1 MGNRICVRGYQAMR
15 IKLLIILFL
24 IIFAAGVT
32 FPIIMMNNKNI
43 SEVNIVAINEVV
55 KTVEKNWGQI
65 NNETFNNSGF
75 QQPLTI
81 IDNLENVIYQ
91 TPGIQFTNIYD
102 AIKNRDSILDVR
114 KNDEIVGKIIILNNY
129 QEIVREMKMELVTS
143 FSLIIGLLMIVSS
156 IYIFYIYRTLLK
168 PFQQLQHFAAHV
180 ARGHL
185 DIPLNMDKNNYFG
198 AFTESFDLLREELY
212 AARQREYESNR
223 SKKELVATLSHDIKT
238 PIASIKAVSELML
251 MQIKDEKLMK
261 HINTINSKAEQVN
274 LLVTDM
280 FHATLEELQQL
291 KLTVTEESSEVLV
304 EMIENVNYD
313 HQIVYDP
320 IPPCI
325 ILTDS
330 VRMQQVIDN
339 IISNSYKYAGT
350 KISIKSQI
358 IQDYLELHIQDFGAG
373 ISEDELP
380 LLFNKYYRGKNVEGK
395 NGSGLGLYISKY
407 FMENMQGNINCFN
420 RADGFTVVLKIKLAS

>member
-1 MGNRICVRGYQAMR
+1 MR

-24 IIFAAGVT
+24 IVFTVGIT
-32 FPIIMMNNKNI
+32 FPILTINNKNI
-43 SEVNIVAINEVV
+43 SEVNIIAINEIV
-55 KTVEKNWGQI
+55 KTIEKNWGQI
-65 NNETFNNSGF
+65 NKETLITSGF
-75 QQPLTI
+75 NQPFII

-91 TPGIQFTNIYD
+91 THGTQFTNIYD
-102 AIKNRDSILDVR
+102 AIKNRDSIIDVMQ
-114 KNDEIVGKIIILNNY
+114 NDEIVGKIIIHNNE
-129 QEIVREMKMELVTS
+129 QEIVQKMKKELVTS
-143 FSLIIGLLMIVSS
+143 FISIVGILMIVSMV
-156 IYIFYIYRTLLK
+156 YFFYIYRTLLK
-168 PFQQLQHFAAHV
+168 PFQQLQHFAANV
-180 ARGHL
+180 ARGNL
-185 DIPLNMDKNNYFG
+185 DIPLTMDKNNYFG

-212 AARQREYESNR
+212 SARQREYESNR

-238 PIASIKAVSELML
+238 PIASIKAVSELMF

-261 HINTINSKAEQVN
+261 HVNTINSKAEQVN

-291 KLTVTEESSEVLV
+291 KLTVTEESSEILA
-304 EMIENVNYD
+304 EMIGNVNYD
-313 HQIVYDP
+313 HQIDYNSM
-320 IPPCI
+320 PPCI

-330 VRMQQVIDN
+330 LRMQQVIDN

-358 IQDYLELHIQDFGAG
+358 IKDYLELHIYDFGPG

-380 LLFNKYYRGKNVEGK
+380 LLFNKYYRGNNVEGK

-407 FMENMQGNINCFN
+407 FMENMEGQIYCLN
-420 RADGFTVVLKIKLAS
+420 RDDGFTVVLRIKLAS

>member
-1 MGNRICVRGYQAMR
+1 MR
-15 IKLLIILFL
+15 IKLLIVLFL
-24 IIFAAGVT
+24 VIFAAGIT
-32 FPIIMMNNKNI
+32 LPIIMINNKNI
-43 SEVNIVAINEVV
+43 SEVNIVAINELVR
-55 KTVEKNWGQI
+55 TVEKKWGQI
-65 NNETFNNSGF
+65 NNETINNSGF

-91 TPGIQFTNIYD
+91 TPDIQFINIYD
-102 AIKNRDSILDVR
+102 AIKNRDSIIDVMQ
-114 KNDEIVGKIIILNNY
+114 NGEVVGKIIIRNND
-129 QEIVREMKMELVTS
+129 QEIVRKMKKELVTS
-143 FSLIIGLLMIVSS
+143 FCLIVGLLMIVSI
-156 IYIFYIYRTLLK
+156 IYNVYIDRTLLK
-168 PFQQLQHFAAHV
+168 PFMQLQHFAANV
-180 ARGHL
+180 ARGNL

-238 PIASIKAVSELML
+238 PVASIKAVSELML
-251 MQIKDEKLMK
+251 LQAKDEKVIK
-261 HINTINSKAEQVN
+261 QVNTIYSKAEQID

-291 KLTVTEESSEVLV
+291 QITVTEESSEVLV
-304 EMIENVNYD
+304 DMIENVNYD
-313 HQIVYDP
+313 HQIVYDS
-320 IPPCI
+320 IPECI

-350 KISIKSQI
+350 MITIKSQI
-358 IQDYLELHIQDFGAG
+358 KQDYLELQIMDLGSG
-373 ISEDELP
+373 ISEEELP
-380 LLFNKYYRGKNVEGK
+380 LLFNKYYRGTNIGGK

-407 FMENMQGNINCFN
+407 FMENMYGQISCYNWH
-420 RADGFTVVLKIKLAS
+420 DGFTVVLKIKLA

>member
-1 MGNRICVRGYQAMR
+1 MR
-15 IKLLIILFL
+15 IKLLIVLFL
-24 IIFAAGVT
+24 VIFAAGIT
-32 FPIIMMNNKNI
+32 LPIIMINNKNI
-43 SEVNIVAINEVV
+43 SEVNIVAINELVR
-55 KTVEKNWGQI
+55 TVEKKWGQI
-65 NNETFNNSGF
+65 NNETINNSGF

-91 TPGIQFTNIYD
+91 TPDIQFINIYD
-102 AIKNRDSILDVR
+102 AIKNRDSIIDVMQ
-114 KNDEIVGKIIILNNY
+114 NGEVVGKIIIRNND
-129 QEIVREMKMELVTS
+129 QEIVRKMKKELVTS
-143 FSLIIGLLMIVSS
+143 FSLIVGLLMIVSI
-156 IYIFYIYRTLLK
+156 IYNVYIDRTLLK
-168 PFQQLQHFAAHV
+168 PFMQLQHFAANV
-180 ARGHL
+180 ARGNL

-238 PIASIKAVSELML
+238 PVASIKAVSELML
-251 MQIKDEKLMK
+251 LQAKDEKVIK
-261 HINTINSKAEQVN
+261 QVNTIYSKAEQID

-291 KLTVTEESSEVLV
+291 QITVTEESSEVLV
-304 EMIENVNYD
+304 DMIENVNYD
-313 HQIVYDP
+313 HQIVYDS
-320 IPPCI
+320 IPECI

-350 KISIKSQI
+350 MITIKSQI
-358 IQDYLELHIQDFGAG
+358 KQDYLELQIMDLGSG
-373 ISEDELP
+373 ISEEELP
-380 LLFNKYYRGKNVEGK
+380 LLFNKYYRGTNIGGK

-407 FMENMQGNINCFN
+407 FMENMYGQISCYNWH
-420 RADGFTVVLKIKLAS
+420 DGFTVVLKIKLA